1 MKSYSVVIIE
11 DHTLLS
17 QAIADVVNN
26 FEKFRVVYS
35 CKNGADFI
43 ERMNNN
49 STVPDVIL
57 MDVNMPIM
65 NGVETT
71 KWVSEHYP
79 EISVLALTVEED
91 ENTILKMI
99 RAGAKGY
106 LLKDVDKNTLEMAL
120 LRTME
125 MGFYHSNMVT
135 DVLINSVTGKSNSD
149 EILKENEIEFLK
161 LICTEMTYKE
171 IASKMCLSPKTIDGY
186 RDNLFVKL
194 NVKNR
199 IGLVIYAIKNKIFTF

>member
-43 ERMNNN
+43 ERMNTN

-79 EISVLALTVEED
+79 TISVLALTVEED

-125 MGFYHSNMVT
+125 TGFYHSNMVT
-135 DVLINSVTGKSNSD
+135 DVLVNSVTGKSNSD

-171 IASKMCLSPKTIDGY
+171 IANKMCLSPKTIDGY

-199 IGLVIYAIKNKIFTF
+199 IGLVIYAIKNKIFTC